1 MAGKGVGL
9 SPLSRRLE
17 RPAIA
22 QSLDLALIGNC
33 RIAALIDTS
42 GRIVWWCFPRFDSNP
57 AFSRL
62 LAGDEEKGFAD
73 VVLTDL
79 AHAKAAY
86 QRNTAIVETELEDSH
101 GGRVRITDFAPRF
114 VRFERMF
121 RPPQLVRRIT
131 PIAGLPRIAIRVRPT
146 HAYGRPTTDF
156 SMGSNHIRYHHAA
169 GAAFRLTT
177 DAPLSYIAE
186 ETTFPLTRPLTLVF
200 GPDEPFL
207 SALDST
213 AREFEER
220 THDYWSGWVR
230 SLAVPFEWQ
239 NAVTRAA
246 VTLKLCSFEETGAIV
261 AAHTTS
267 IPEAPGS
274 GRNWDY
280 RYCWLRD
287 AYFVVQALNKLGVT
301 ETMEAYINYIL
312 TDAADPDA
320 PLKPVHSIVPGDKI
334 DEEIAPDLA
343 GFLGNGP
350 VRVGNLAEIQSQHD
364 VYGSTIL
371 AATQMFVDE
380 RLPRMGDE
388 ALFRALEPLGERAHR
403 LALTP
408 DAGIWEYRGRQRIHT
423 HSAALCWAACDRLAQ
438 IAARLGIED
447 RATYWR
453 AHADALREPILARA
467 WHEGKKALAGALD
480 GQELDASVL
489 LLSELGLLAPDDA
502 RFLGTFEAV
511 GRELKRNGRIMRYT
525 NEDDFGLPE
534 TAFLVCNFW
543 YIDAL
548 AEIGRIDEARAM
560 FDDLLGRR
568 NSFGLLSEDIHPQT
582 GALWGNIP
590 QTYSMAAIINSAM
603 RLSVKWE
610 DAWRRV

>member
-1 MAGKGVGL
+1 M
-9 SPLSRRLE
+9 SPPATKRLG
-17 RPAIA
+17 PSPGA
-22 QSLDLALIGNC
+22 QPLDLALIGNC
-33 RIAALIDTS
+33 RVAALVDTG

-62 LAGDEEKGFAD
+62 LSGDEEKGFAD
-73 VVLTDL
+73 VVLADL

-86 QRNTAIVETELEDSH
+86 VRNTAIVETELEDRH
-101 GGRVRITDFAPRF
+101 GGRVRIIDFAPRF
-114 VRFERMF
+114 VHFERTF
-121 RPPQLVRRIT
+121 RPPQLVRRII
-131 PIAGLPRIAIRVRPT
+131 PVAGLPRIAIRVRPT
-146 HAYGRPTTDF
+146 HAYGRPNADF
-156 SMGSNHIRYHHAA
+156 ALGSNHIRYQ
-169 GAAFRLTT
+169 GLGDVLRLTT

-186 ETTFPLTRPLTLVF
+186 ETTFPLIRPLTLVF
-200 GPDEPFL
+200 GPDEPFQ

-220 THDYWSGWVR
+220 TRDYWSGWVR

-246 VTLKLCSFEETGAIV
+246 VTLKLCSFEETGGIV

-267 IPEAPGS
+267 IPEAPDS

-280 RYCWLRD
+280 RFCWLRD
-287 AYFVVQALNKLGVT
+287 AYFVVQALNRLGAT

-312 TDAADPDA
+312 TVAADPDA
-320 PLKPVHSIVPGDKI
+320 PLKPVHSIVPGDRLT
-334 DEEIAPDLA
+334 EEIAPDLK
-343 GFLGNGP
+343 GFQGNGP

-364 VYGSTIL
+364 VYGSVIL
-371 AATQMFVDE
+371 AATQMFIDE
-380 RLPRMGDE
+380 RLPRMGDV
-388 ALFRALEPLGERAHR
+388 ALFRALEPLGERALR

-423 HSAALCWAACDRLAQ
+423 HSAALCWVACDRLSQ
-438 IAARLGIED
+438 IATRLGIED

-453 AHADALREPILARA
+453 AHAQDLREPILARA
-467 WHEGKKALAGALD
+467 WNEDKGALAGALD
-480 GQELDASVL
+480 GQDLDASVL
-489 LLSELGLLAPDDA
+489 LLSELGLLAPDDPQ
-502 RFLGTFEAV
+502 FLGTFEAI
-511 GRELKRNGRIMRYT
+511 GRELKRSGRIMRYT
-525 NEDDFGLPE
+525 NEDDFGAPE

-548 AEIGRIDEARAM
+548 AEIGRIDEARTM
-560 FDDLLGRR
+560 FTDLLEHR
-568 NSFGLLSEDIHPQT
+568 NSFGILSEDIHPET
-582 GALWGNIP
+582 GVLWGNFP

-610 DAWRRV
+610 DAWRRA

>member
-1 MAGKGVGL
+1 MVGKGDGL
-9 SPLSRRLE
+9 TSSTKPLE
-17 RPAIA
+17 RPAGA
-22 QSLDLALIGNC
+22 QPLDLALIGNC
-33 RIAALIDTS
+33 RVAALIDTG

-62 LAGDEEKGFAD
+62 LSGDDEKGFAD
-73 VVLTDL
+73 VVLADL
-79 AHAKAAY
+79 AKTKSGY
-86 QRNTAIVETELEDSH
+86 VRNTAIVETELEDRH

-114 VRFERMF
+114 VHFERTF
-121 RPPQLVRRIT
+121 RPPQIVRRIT
-131 PIAGLPRIAIRVRPT
+131 PLGGLPRIAIRVRPT
-146 HAYGRPTTDF
+146 HGYGRPTTEF
-156 SMGSNHIRYHHAA
+156 SLGSNHIRYH
-169 GAAFRLTT
+169 GPGPVLRLTT

-186 ETTFPLTRPLTLVF
+186 ERSFPLTKPVTLVF
-200 GPDEPFL
+200 GPDEPFQ

-220 THDYWSGWVR
+220 TRDHWSGWVR

-246 VTLKLCSFEETGAIV
+246 VTLKLCSFEETGGIV

-280 RYCWLRD
+280 RFCWLRD
-287 AYFVVQALNKLGVT
+287 SYFVIQALNKLGAT

-312 TDAADPDA
+312 TVAADRDA
-320 PLKPVHSIVPGDKI
+320 PLKPVHSIVPGDPLT
-334 DEEIAPDLA
+334 EEIAPDLA

-350 VRVGNLAEIQSQHD
+350 VRVGNLAEIQNQHD
-364 VYGSTIL
+364 VYGSVIL

-380 RLPRMGDE
+380 RLPRMGDK
-388 ALFRALEPLGERAHR
+388 ALFHALEPLGERALR

-408 DAGIWEYRGRQRIHT
+408 DSGIWEYRGRQRVHT
-423 HSAALCWAACDRLAQ
+423 HSAALCWAACDRLSE
-438 IAARLGIED
+438 IARRLGIES
-447 RATYWR
+447 RAAYWR
-453 AHADALREPILARA
+453 DHADGLREPILGRA
-467 WHEGKKALAGALD
+467 WHEGKGALAGALD
-480 GQELDASVL
+480 GQDLDASVL
-489 LLSELGLLAPDDA
+489 LLPELGLLSPQDP
-502 RFLGTFEAV
+502 RFLRTFEAI

-525 NEDDFGLPE
+525 NEDDFGAPE

-548 AEIGRIDEARAM
+548 AEIGRFDEARAM
-560 FDDLLGRR
+560 FTDLLERR
-568 NSFGLLSEDIHPQT
+568 NAFGILSEDIHPET

-590 QTYSMAAIINSAM
+590 QTYSMAAIINSAT

>member
-1 MAGKGVGL
+1 MNPSTK
-9 SPLSRRLE
+9 RLE
-17 RPAIA
+17 RSPGA
-22 QSLDLALIGNC
+22 QPLDLALIGNC
-33 RIAALIDTS
+33 RVAALVDTG

-62 LAGDEEKGFAD
+62 LSGDEEKGFTD
-73 VVLTDL
+73 VVLADL
-79 AHAKAAY
+79 AHVNAAY
-86 QRNTAIVETELEDSH
+86 VRNTAIVETELEDRH

-114 VRFERMF
+114 VHFERTF
-121 RPPQLVRRIT
+121 RPPQIVRRII
-131 PIAGLPRIAIRVRPT
+131 PVAGLPRIAIRVRPT
-146 HAYGRPTTDF
+146 HAYGRPTAEF
-156 SMGSNHIRYHHAA
+156 SLGSNHIRYR
-169 GAAFRLTT
+169 GTGDVLRLTT

-186 ETTFPLTRPLTLVF
+186 ETTFPLTRPITLVF
-200 GPDEPFL
+200 GPDEPFQ

-213 AREFEER
+213 ARDFEER
-220 THDYWSGWVR
+220 TRDYWSGWVR

-246 VTLKLCSFEETGAIV
+246 VTLKLCSFEETGGIV

-280 RYCWLRD
+280 RFCWLRD
-287 AYFVVQALNKLGVT
+287 AYFVVQALNRLGAT

-312 TDAADPDA
+312 TVAADLDT
-320 PLKPVHSIVPGDKI
+320 PLKPVHSIVPGDRLT
-334 DEEIAPDLA
+334 EEIAPDLA
-343 GFLGNGP
+343 GFQGNGP

-364 VYGSTIL
+364 VYGSVIL

-388 ALFRALEPLGERAHR
+388 PLFKALEPLGERALR

-423 HSAALCWAACDRLAQ
+423 HSAALCWAACDRLSQ
-438 IAARLGIED
+438 IAARLGID
-447 RATYWR
+447 GRAAYWR
-453 AHADALREPILARA
+453 SHADELREPILARA
-467 WHEGKKALAGALD
+467 WNENKGALAGALD
-480 GQELDASVL
+480 GQDLDASVL
-489 LLSELGLLAPDDA
+489 LLSELGLLAPDDP
-502 RFLGTFEAV
+502 RFIGTFEAV

-525 NEDDFGLPE
+525 NEDDFGAPE

-548 AEIGRIDEARAM
+548 AELGRLDEARAM
-560 FDDLLGRR
+560 FTDLLERR
-568 NSFGLLSEDIHPQT
+568 NAFGILSEDIHPET
-582 GALWGNIP
+582 GVLWGNIP

>member
-1 MAGKGVGL
+1 VTASTK
-9 SPLSRRLE
+9 RLE
-17 RPAIA
+17 RSPGA
-22 QSLDLALIGNC
+22 QALDLALIGNC
-33 RIAALIDTS
+33 RVAALVDTG

-62 LAGDEEKGFAD
+62 LSGEEEKGFTD
-73 VVLTDL
+73 VVLADL
-79 AHAKAAY
+79 AHVKAAY
-86 QRNTAIVETELEDSH
+86 VRNTAIVETELEDRH

-114 VRFERMF
+114 VHFERTF
-121 RPPQLVRRIT
+121 RPPQLVRRII
-131 PIAGLPRIAIRVRPT
+131 PVAGLPRIAVRVRPT
-146 HAYGRPTTDF
+146 HAYGRPTTGF
-156 SMGSNHIRYHHAA
+156 SLGSNHIRYH
-169 GAAFRLTT
+169 GPGDVLRLTT

-186 ETTFPLTRPLTLVF
+186 ETTFPLTRPITLVF
-200 GPDEPFL
+200 GPDEPFQ

-220 THDYWSGWVR
+220 TRDYWSGWVR

-246 VTLKLCSFEETGAIV
+246 VTLKLCSFEETGGIV

-267 IPEAPGS
+267 IPEAAGS

-287 AYFVVQALNKLGVT
+287 AYFVVQALNRLGAT

-312 TDAADPDA
+312 TVAADLDA
-320 PLKPVHSIVPGDKI
+320 PLKPVHSIVPGDKLT
-334 DEEIAPDLA
+334 EEIAPDLA
-343 GFLGNGP
+343 GFQGSGP
-350 VRVGNLAEIQSQHD
+350 VRVGNLAEMQSQHD
-364 VYGSTIL
+364 VYGSVIL
-371 AATQMFVDE
+371 AATQMFIDE
-380 RLPRMGDE
+380 RLPRMGDA
-388 ALFRALEPLGERAHR
+388 ALFKALEPLGERALR

-423 HSAALCWAACDRLAQ
+423 HSAALCWAACDRLSQ
-438 IAARLGIED
+438 IATRLGIEG

-453 AHADALREPILARA
+453 GHADNLREPVLARA
-467 WHEGKKALAGALD
+467 WNKDKGALAGALD
-480 GQELDASVL
+480 GQDLDASVL
-489 LLSELGLLAPDDA
+489 LLSELGLLTPDDP

-525 NEDDFGLPE
+525 NEDDFGAPE

-548 AEIGRIDEARAM
+548 AEIGRLDEARAM
-560 FDDLLGRR
+560 FTDLLERR
-568 NSFGLLSEDIHPQT
+568 NAFGILSEDIHPET
-582 GALWGNIP
+582 GVLWGNIP

>member
-1 MAGKGVGL
+1 VNRPTK
-9 SPLSRRLE
+9 RLE
-17 RPAIA
+17 QSPGA
-22 QSLDLALIGNC
+22 QPLDLALIGNC
-33 RIAALIDTS
+33 RVAALVDTG
-42 GRIVWWCFPRFDSNP
+42 GRLVWWCFPRFDSNP
-57 AFSRL
+57 VFSRL
-62 LAGDEEKGFAD
+62 LSGDEEKGFAD
-73 VVLTDL
+73 VVLADL
-79 AHAKAAY
+79 AHVKAAY
-86 QRNTAIVETELEDSH
+86 VRNTAIVETELEDRH

-114 VRFERMF
+114 VHFERTF
-121 RPPQLVRRIT
+121 RPPQLVRRII
-131 PIAGLPRIAIRVRPT
+131 PIAGLPRVAIRVRPT
-146 HAYGRPTTDF
+146 HSYGRPTADF
-156 SMGSNHIRYHHAA
+156 SLGSNHIRYHGPGDAL
-169 GAAFRLTT
+169 RLTT

-186 ETTFPLTRPLTLVF
+186 ERTFPLTRPLTLVF
-200 GPDEPFL
+200 GPDEPFQ

-220 THDYWSGWVR
+220 TRDYWSGWVR

-246 VTLKLCSFEETGAIV
+246 VTLKLCSFEETGGIV

-280 RYCWLRD
+280 RFCWLRD
-287 AYFVVQALNKLGVT
+287 AYFVVQALNRLGAT

-312 TDAADPDA
+312 TVAADLDA
-320 PLKPVHSIVPGDKI
+320 PLKPVHSIVPGDRLT
-334 DEEIAPDLA
+334 EEIAPDLA
-343 GFLGNGP
+343 GFQGNGP

-364 VYGSTIL
+364 VYGSVIL

-380 RLPRMGDE
+380 RLPRMGDA
-388 ALFRALEPLGERAHR
+388 ALFRALEPLGERALR

-423 HSAALCWAACDRLAQ
+423 HSAALCWAACDRLSQ
-438 IAARLGIED
+438 IATRLGIED
-447 RATYWR
+447 RAAYWR
-453 AHADALREPILARA
+453 AHAADLREPILARA
-467 WHEGKKALAGALD
+467 WHDGKGALAGALD
-480 GQELDASVL
+480 GQDLDASVL
-489 LLSELGLLAPDDA
+489 LVSELGLLAPDDP

-511 GRELKRNGRIMRYT
+511 GRELKRSGRIMRYT
-525 NEDDFGLPE
+525 NEDDFGAPE

-560 FDDLLGRR
+560 FTDLLKRR
-568 NSFGLLSEDIHPQT
+568 NAFGILSEDIHPET
-582 GALWGNIP
+582 GVLWGNIP